1 MSRAEYV
8 WGAKYY
14 LAGFEKG
21 EVKIYDEAKE
31 NFP

>member
-14 LAGFEKG
+14 LAGFGRG
-21 EVKIYDEAKE
+21 EIRQYDEYKE
-31 NFP
+31 KFP